1 MQKKVVCSPKIMLP
15 VHLTTLCHNPEDS
28 DTDPFSG
35 CNSSVIY
42 G

>member
-1 MQKKVVCSPKIMLP
+1 MQMKVVRSPKTMLP
-15 VHLTTLCHNPEDS
+15 GHLTTLRHNPDNG
-28 DTDPFSG
+28 DMDPFSG